1 MAQLAKTFKA
11 EISRLARK
19 EGRKLVEPAHKSATI
34 ARHEITTLKRRIE
47 QLERAVGALTK
58 AANRPAAASIRSD
71 VARRFRVEG
80 VKAHRNRLALS
91 AEEFGK
97 LIGVS
102 GQAVYNWEQGKSRPK
117 PKALSKLHELRSL
130 GKREAASR
138 LEALS
143 SQQGGAAAW

>member
-1 MAQLAKTFKA
+1 MAQLAQTFKA

-19 EGRKLVEPAHKSATI
+19 EGRKLVAPAHKAAAT
-34 ARHEITTLKRRIE
+34 ARHEIATLKRRIE

-58 AANRPAAASIRSD
+58 AAARPALASVRPD

-80 VKAHRNRLALS
+80 VKAHRSRLALS

-117 PKALSKLHELRSL
+117 PKALSKLHDLRTL
-130 GKREAASR
+130 GKREAAAR
-138 LEALS
+138 LESLTS
-143 SQQGGAAAW
+143 PEGASAA